1 MKDKKTYY
9 IIGAILILI
18 LMSSGSVFAN
28 LTNFLK
34 KYEEDNNAALT
45 AYDDGTGTWTIGY
58 GSIWNYDL
66 LRPVQQGDQ
75 IDQATADRWL
85 QLEATSKINEV
96 KKLVKV
102 KINNNQ
108 LIALSSFAY
117 NEGIGA
123 FSNST
128 LLKLLNAGADKATVA
143 AQFDRW
149 IYAGGSIMKGLQARR
164 AAEKNLFLS

>member
-1 MKDKKTYY
+1 LTKQTKY
-9 IIGAILILI
+9 IVIASIVILL
-18 LMSSGSVFAN
+18 LMSTSNAYASLLSFI
-28 LTNFLK
+28 K
-34 KYEEDNNAALT
+34 KWEEDNKAALI